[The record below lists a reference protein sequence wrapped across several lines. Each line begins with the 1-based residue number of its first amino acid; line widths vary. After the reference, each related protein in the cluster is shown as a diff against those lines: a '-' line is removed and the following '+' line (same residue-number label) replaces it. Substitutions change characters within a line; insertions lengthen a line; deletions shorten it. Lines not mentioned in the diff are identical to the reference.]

1 MLPYSAP
8 YRQMWGGG
16 AFTPPQFSAACRKQ
30 AISAHA
36 PLIRLRTGPQTP
48 SPEGEGSAS
57 INKICR
63 PNIGSADFTYVQITA

>member
-1 MLPYSAP
+1 MQRTVSSDVG
-8 YRQMWGGG
+8 RG

-36 PLIRLRTGPQTP
+36 PLIRLRAEP

-63 PNIGSADFTYVQITA
+63 PNIGSADFT